1 MPADPHPRYIVLD
14 QHTTTMDGSYAGRT
28 LTILDT
34 WYCYEPVWRLRS
46 RTTLA
51 TWKVR
56 ERARRALARLNAE
69 HDAWLAE
76 GAA

>member
-14 QHTTTMDGSYAGRT
+14 QHTTTMDGTYAGRT
-28 LTILDT
+28 LAILDT
-34 WYCYEPVWRLRS
+34 WYCYEVVWRRRS
-46 RTTLA
+46 KDGVA

>member
-1 MPADPHPRYIVLD
+1 MPADRHPRYILLD
-14 QHTTTMDGSYAGRT
+14 QHTTSMDGSYAGRT
-28 LTILDT
+28 VAILDT
-34 WYCYEPVWRLRS
+34 WYCYEVVWRLRS

-56 ERARRALARLNAE
+56 ARARRPLDRLNAE